1 MGTESIA
8 YFSLRYGIDQLSSI
22 RRRELFMRNLIKA
35 SLAGF
40 VLAQAMPASA
50 AIIAKTF
57 TFSASNFSYSIPGV
71 VLPYNSVSGSFTLQ
85 FDDTL
90 TYTDETNGI
99 TLHSL
104 DLPIDPFS
112 LAFSYAPG
120 RPFLDVGGA
129 RNGVGVS
136 PIGVSN
142 DFAMSILNANGPN
155 PQRGMFF
162 YTAPGL
168 NNSFVVANTISLT
181 AVNAAAVPEPSIWGT
196 LMIGFAFT
204 GIALRRRAR
213 RLSALPVSR

>member
-1 MGTESIA
+1 
-8 YFSLRYGIDQLSSI
+8 
-22 RRRELFMRNLIKA
+22 MRNLIKA

-71 VLPYNSVSGSFTLQ
+71 VLPYNSVSGSFTLR
-85 FDDTL
+85 FDDTQ
-90 TYTDETNGI
+90 TYTDEANGI

-112 LAFSYAPG
+112 LVFSYAPG

-136 PIGVSN
+136 PIGVTT
-142 DFAMSILNANGPN
+142 DFAMSILNANTAN
-155 PQRGMFF
+155 PQRGMFA

-168 NNSFVVANTISLT
+168 NSSVVVANTINLT
-181 AVNAAAVPEPSIWGT
+181 AVNAAAVPEPSTWAILT
-196 LMIGFAFT
+196 IGFAFS
-204 GIALRRRAR
+204 GMMLRRRR
-213 RLSALPVSR
+213 RRFQMPLANA

>member
-1 MGTESIA
+1 MHNIV
-8 YFSLRYGIDQLSSI
+8 
-22 RRRELFMRNLIKA
+22 KA
-35 SLAGF
+35 VVAGF

-57 TFSASNFSYSIPGV
+57 TFSASNFVYSVPGV
-71 VLPYNSVSGSFTLQ
+71 MLPYSSVSGSFTLQ

-120 RPFLDVGGA
+120 RTFLDVGGA
-129 RNGVGVS
+129 RNGVAVS
-136 PIGVSN
+136 PIGVST

-155 PQRGMFF
+155 PQRGIFF

-168 NNSFVVANTISLT
+168 NNSVVVANTISLT
-181 AVNAAAVPEPSIWGT
+181 AVNAAAVPEPSTWGT

-204 GIALRRRAR
+204 GIALRRRGR
-213 RLSALPVSR
+213 RLSALRVSL